1 MHCSSQ
7 LLIITVNDDLRVHQ
21 STPPLAVSGERLL
34 FDPQALGT
42 LFSGSEG
49 RDAHCGCGKR
59 SPSCQE
65 GRDDSASIRSPA
77 APVPVCVDL
86 GGPSNGNEPKRLFH
100 QMGSI
105 LQAVL
110 TVPLW
115 PRVQSTGKKC
125 GKDGE
130 SLNLH
135 LRQWQSGQ
143 RANKQYLGTAAL
155 FYIRNH
161 NTGRCEFRGYSST
174 LKKKTTLLFFKK
186 KLPCDENENFL
197 TLLSHEP
204 SLKPT
209 TTESQLHRWNPFP
222 HRRCQH
228 TKCMSAKEW
237 STSPLFRYQFP

>member
-174 LKKKTTLLFFKK
+174 LKKKTTLLFLKK
-186 KLPCDENENFL
+186 KTSMWWKWKF
-197 TLLSHEP
+197 SH
-204 SLKPT
+204 
-209 TTESQLHRWNPFP
+209 
-222 HRRCQH
+222 
-228 TKCMSAKEW
+228 
-237 STSPLFRYQFP
+237 TSFSWAQS